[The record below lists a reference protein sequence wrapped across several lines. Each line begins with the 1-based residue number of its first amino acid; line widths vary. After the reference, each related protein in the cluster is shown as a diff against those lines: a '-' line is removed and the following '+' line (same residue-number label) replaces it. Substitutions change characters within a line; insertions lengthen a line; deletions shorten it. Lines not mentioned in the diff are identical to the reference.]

1 MAAIGLRLLS
11 TYPELVGVIS
21 ERNQNKNYQTPEE
34 RAAKAAAEAPAKVA
48 TVTDIPGRNADKR
61 REAKPGAAEG
71 TTIPEFMQTLRSYLA
86 EEFARGRNLDQI
98 FDGLEESYS
107 RLQELK
113 ERAP

>member
-1 MAAIGLRLLS
+1 MTAEIVKFPYSVSRYVMS
-11 TYPELVGVIS
+11 RRHRRS
-21 ERNQNKNYQTPEE
+21 KNGTPAE

-86 EEFARGRNLDQI
+86 EEFARGKNLDQI
-98 FDGLEESYS
+98 FDGLEERFS
-107 RLQELK
+107 R